1 MKPEKQFADRS
12 EANFQT
18 RILIV
23 EDEAPIRLLMWHIL
37 NQAGYTVFLA
47 MDGVDG
53 LRKLSE
59 AGHID
64 LLITDLAMPGM
75 TGTQLAQHASEIL
88 SDLKVIY
95 ASGSQDCFP
104 ETRADVQC
112 LKKPFTVDEL
122 LRAVRAAIDY
132 DVCRR

>member
-12 EANFQT
+12 DANFQT
-18 RILIV
+18 KILIV

-37 NQAGYTVFLA
+37 NQAGYTIFLA
-47 MDGVDG
+47 TDGVDG

-64 LLITDLAMPGM
+64 LLITDLSMPGI
-75 TGTQLAQHASEIL
+75 TGLQLAQHASEIVP
-88 SDLKVIY
+88 DLKVIY

-104 ETRADVQC
+104 ETRADIKC
-112 LKKPFTVDEL
+112 LKKPFTVEEL
-122 LRAVRAAIDY
+122 LQTVRAALDP
-132 DVCRR
+132 DLCPR